1 MTTAAEVL
9 EVIRDAFAAAVAVET
24 ASHDAPAEVTA
35 TPAVVLRPANPWL
48 NPTRTV
54 GGCVTVTWLVQLIG
68 SRYDLATSFGQL
80 GRGYVAARRGLLDAG
95 VGIIGP
101 LGEVAPTEVASV
113 PMLSATFP
121 ITLAFDPGDT

>member
-1 MTTAAEVL
+1 VTTAAELL
-9 EVIRDAFAAAVAVET
+9 EVARSAFAAAVAVET
-24 ASHDAPAEVTA
+24 AAHDAPAEVTA

-54 GGCVTVTWLVQLIG
+54 GGCVTATWTIQLIG
-68 SRYDLATSFGQL
+68 SRYDLASSFAQL
-80 GRGYVAARRGLLDAG
+80 GAGYVAARRGLLDIG

-121 ITLAFDPGDT
+121 VTLPFDPGDP